1 MSNDSMPLVAL
12 LRRSFR
18 TSVVPFVVGLI
29 ILAAAYSGWE
39 GYNDAQR
46 TTELVASHAI
56 AVTAAGINSQ
66 DLLSVQR
73 EIKRFGDVLRDGGYA
88 RMTADISIDGAIIA
102 QIRPSSGVR
111 PPTIDLVRRSRLP
124 NGKELIVT
132 VETSLWGSV
141 WRWALISLAVS
152 LAGIGMMMASDVTH
166 RLIVHRVVD
175 PILAAVR
182 QVAKIASRV
191 DEATAE
197 DLDVPRSAVA
207 EVEDM
212 VVAVRCLVSALER
225 HRHDAAAATEALVDR
240 ERENAHNEAVARL
253 TQVLAHDARKPMSH
267 LKIMLSMLA
276 RESDP
281 QRFRTAVGRY
291 VDRVEE
297 SMARFD
303 ALVRDVL
310 DSGASLVLDTREM
323 GLLDL
328 VISARYAATT
338 AEGVTFR
345 FTIDSVARVK
355 VDDQRILRV
364 LGNILD
370 NAIQAMQAR
379 GDITFTARSTCNGM
393 TMLGVSNSGTFIPR
407 EDLDKLFT
415 PFFTKGKRNGTGLG
429 LAIAER
435 IVHAHG
441 GTIWCESDAS
451 IGTTFWMTLPSVLS
465 EEGAESGAARTASS
479 V

>member
-1 MSNDSMPLVAL
+1 MNKDLMPMVAL

-18 TSVVPFVVGLI
+18 ASVVPFVVGLI

-39 GYNDAQR
+39 GYHDAQR
-46 TTELVASHAI
+46 TTALVAGHAT
-56 AVTAAGINSQ
+56 AVATAAISSQ

-73 EIKRFGDVLRDGGYA
+73 EIKRFGDALRDDGHA
-88 RMTADISIDGAIIA
+88 RMTADISIDGAVIA
-102 QIRPSSGVR
+102 QLRPSGDVR
-111 PPTIDLVRRSRLP
+111 PPTIDLVRKSQLP
-124 NGKELIVT
+124 NGRELIVT

-141 WRWALISLAVS
+141 WRWLAIAMTVS
-152 LAGIGMMMASDVTH
+152 LAGFGMMLASDVTH
-166 RLIVHRVVD
+166 RLFVHRVVD
-175 PILAAVR
+175 PMLDAVR
-182 QVAKIASRV
+182 QVATIASRV
-191 DEATAE
+191 DVATAE
-197 DLDVPRSAVA
+197 DLDVPHSSVS

-225 HRHDAAAATEALVDR
+225 HRHDAAAATKALVDR
-240 ERENAHNEAVARL
+240 ERENARNEAVARL

-291 VDRVEE
+291 ADRVEE

-310 DSGASLVLDTREM
+310 DSGASLALDTRDVS
-323 GLLDL
+323 LIDL
-328 VISARYAATT
+328 VMSARYATQT
-338 AEGVTFR
+338 ADSVTFR
-345 FTIDSVARVK
+345 FDISSVARLRI
-355 VDDQRILRV
+355 DEQRILRV

-370 NAIQAMQAR
+370 NAVQAMDGR
-379 GDITFTARSTCNGM
+379 GVITFMAQPTRSDMIT
-393 TMLGVSNSGTFIPR
+393 LGISNSGTFIPR

-415 PFFTKGKRNGTGLG
+415 PFFTKGKRSGTGLG

-435 IVHAHG
+435 IVTAHG
-441 GTIWCESDAS
+441 GAIWCESDAS
-451 IGTTFWMTLPSVLS
+451 IGTTFWMTLPSAHCDWGCKP
-465 EEGAESGAARTASS
+465 EERRAADI